1 MLLTVYFCLY
11 SSYKNKVF
19 IFKCVIYSVLYR
31 VQLNNRVLES
41 NLFLSS
47 QLWSKICLTS
57 RFLLM
62 TKKQNRFWVSA
73 LVLRENVHLS
83 AEFLNT
89 KVGEFFPLLSGRMSS
104 SLSECTYKKQ
114 NRVFFCSLFY
124 GTNLCWIFMLGGER
138 VWWKIYRFTAPW
150 HESLGGGEGGA
161 HSYTFY
167 QHFYQ

>member
-31 VQLNNRVLES
+31 VQLNNTVLES

-104 SLSECTYKKQ
+104 SLSECMYIVQETKQ
-114 NRVFFCSLFY
+114 SFFLFIILRDQFVL
-124 GTNLCWIFMLGGER
+124 NL
-138 VWWKIYRFTAPW
+138 YA
-150 HESLGGGEGGA
+150 GGGGGFDGKFIYLQPLGT
-161 HSYTFY
+161 SP
-167 QHFYQ
+167 